1 MLELGKKMF
10 SMSLQ
15 WAGEEG
21 RCLNRADARVLQDI
35 FSTTLSNMKV
45 RGRKEVNGYKVDIT
59 EKGKETNPARS
70 WKRWEG
76 QRIRPE

>member
-1 MLELGKKMF
+1 MG
-10 SMSLQ
+10 
-15 WAGEEG
+15 EG
-21 RCLNRADARVLQDI
+21 RCVNRADARRLLHHFVKDEGERE
-35 FSTTLSNMKV
+35 K
-45 RGRKEVNGYKVDIT
+45 GGDGYKVDIT